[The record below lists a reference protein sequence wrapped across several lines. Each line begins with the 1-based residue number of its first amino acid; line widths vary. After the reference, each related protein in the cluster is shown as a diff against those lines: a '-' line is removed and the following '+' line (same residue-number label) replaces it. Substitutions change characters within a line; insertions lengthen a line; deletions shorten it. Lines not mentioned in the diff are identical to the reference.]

1 MVGQAPTA
9 TREGDTRMGC
19 GETMVPGPPG
29 QAPSGLPRELRHGFV
44 SVLSASVVT
53 QLVTQ
58 TVRGPLPCVRKRALS
73 CCFCGRGDRI

>member
-9 TREGDTRMGC
+9 TREGDARMGC

-58 TVRGPLPCVRKRALS
+58 TVRGPLPCVRKRGSELLFLWS
-73 CCFCGRGDRI
+73 G